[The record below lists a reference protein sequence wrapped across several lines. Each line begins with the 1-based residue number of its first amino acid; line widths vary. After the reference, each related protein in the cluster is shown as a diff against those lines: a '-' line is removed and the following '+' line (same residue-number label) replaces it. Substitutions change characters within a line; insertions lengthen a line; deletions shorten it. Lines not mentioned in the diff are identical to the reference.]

1 MMPVYVLREGLSN
14 VFLVHRTLD
23 TADDVLDGLCA
34 RSQPRLNIFEAIE
47 MDQDVPCES
56 FLRRDLSQKRID
68 RGNESEFYEID
79 PMEMLTIV
87 RRVRSIFA
95 ELIEDRE
102 AVGRYASETSTDRF
116 VEPCDGDE
124 KLRSQLLRNKQE
136 QEYLA
141 FEFELLQNK
150 LKRRIGNSSG
160 IRGLATWKTQV
171 SRMYSEE
178 IFRNSDPELY
188 QELLERYYCLDTKA
202 WRKNRPDQYKEIQ
215 TTYFSPRTC
224 RAFKFL
230 PTS

>member
-1 MMPVYVLREGLSN
+1 
-14 VFLVHRTLD
+14 
-23 TADDVLDGLCA
+23 
-34 RSQPRLNIFEAIE
+34 
-47 MDQDVPCES
+47 
-56 FLRRDLSQKRID
+56 
-68 RGNESEFYEID
+68 
-79 PMEMLTIV
+79 
-87 RRVRSIFA
+87 
-95 ELIEDRE
+95 
-102 AVGRYASETSTDRF
+102 
-116 VEPCDGDE
+116 
-124 KLRSQLLRNKQE
+124 LRSQLLRNKQE